1 MEQTKKTQDVPAWVK
16 IIQDFPEA
24 VQNQLGNMCANT
36 LQSLAMVAL
45 VSSELFTSLIAQ
57 VVHDLRPEIDAQ
69 MFVDEL
75 VKDALKND

>member
-1 MEQTKKTQDVPAWVK
+1 MEKNEKTQNVPAWVK

-24 VQNQLGNMCANT
+24 VQNQLGNMCATT

-57 VVHDLRPEIDAQ
+57 VVRDLRPEMDAQ
-69 MFVDEL
+69 MFVDEF

>member
-1 MEQTKKTQDVPAWVK
+1 MEKNEKTQDVPGWVK

-57 VVHDLRPEIDAQ
+57 VVHDLRPEIDARR
-69 MFVDEL
+69 FVDEL
-75 VKDALKND
+75 VEDALKND